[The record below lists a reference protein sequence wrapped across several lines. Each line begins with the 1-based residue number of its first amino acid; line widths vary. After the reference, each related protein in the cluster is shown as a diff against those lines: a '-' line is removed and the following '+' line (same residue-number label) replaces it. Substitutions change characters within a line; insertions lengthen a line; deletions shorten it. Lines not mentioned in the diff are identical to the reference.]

1 MRALVTGASGLI
13 GSHLVSA
20 LVGSGH
26 DVRAL
31 VRDAGRSAV
40 PDGVPVTVADLLDA
54 TADIDAACAGCDVVF
69 HAAAHFAYGG
79 ISPAVLHD
87 TAVVGTE
94 RVLRACARTSVG
106 RVVVTS
112 SSVVFG
118 YSRDGSEIDE
128 GAGLADSLGTG
139 AGESPYVAAKISQHR
154 CALELGERL
163 GLDVR
168 MACPTMTLGPSGVR
182 LGPSNGLIV
191 AYLMDPLRCTYPGGC
206 NLVSVR
212 DVALG
217 HLLIADRGA
226 AGGCYLL
233 GSANMTWRELHT
245 TIAELAGVAVP
256 RLELTHSLA
265 YLAATVDEVRAALAH
280 RVALSTREQAEM
292 VGRRYWYA
300 HAKALGIGYSPMP
313 ARDAL
318 IETISW
324 LSASPHVTRE
334 TRINMRLS
342 DEVYRFRAK
351 GIAG

>member
-13 GSHLVSA
+13 GAHLVSA
-20 LVGSGH
+20 LVGGGH

-31 VRDAGRSAV
+31 VRDAGRSVV
-40 PDGVPVTVADLLDA
+40 PDGVQVTVADLLDA
-54 TADIDAACAGCDVVF
+54 TADIDAACGGCDVVF

-79 ISPAVLHD
+79 ISPGVLHD

-94 RVLRACARTSVG
+94 RVLRACARAGVG

-118 YSRDGSEIDE
+118 FSRDGSEIDE
-128 GAGLADSLGTG
+128 CAGLARGE
-139 AGESPYVAAKISQHR
+139 GESPYVAAKIAQHR

-168 MACPTMTLGPSGVR
+168 MACPTMTLGQSRAR

-191 AYLMDPLRCTYPGGC
+191 AYLTDPLRCTYPGGC

-212 DVALG
+212 DVASG
-217 HLLIADRGA
+217 HVLIAERGV
-226 AGGCYLL
+226 AGESYLL
-233 GSANMTWRELHT
+233 GSANMTWREIHIA
-245 TIAELAGVAVP
+245 IAELAGVAAP

-265 YLAATVDEVRAALAH
+265 YLAATVDEIRSALAH

-292 VGRRYWYA
+292 VGRCYWYS
-300 HAKALGIGYSPMP
+300 HAKAAGIGYSPMP

-324 LSASPHVTRE
+324 LAASPHVTRE
-334 TRINMRLS
+334 TRINMRLA
-342 DEVYRFRAK
+342 DEVYRFRAR
-351 GIAG
+351 GIAD

>member
-1 MRALVTGASGLI
+1 VAALVAD
-13 GSHLVSA
+13 
-20 LVGSGH
+20 GH

-31 VRDAGRSAV
+31 VRDVSRCAV
-40 PDGVPVTVADLLDA
+40 PDGVLVTVADLLDA
-54 TADIDAACAGCDVVF
+54 SADIDAACAGCDVVF

-79 ISPAVLHD
+79 VSRGVLHD

-94 RVLRACARTSVG
+94 RMLRACARAGVG

-118 YSRDGSEIDE
+118 YSRDGGEIDE
-128 GAGLADSLGTG
+128 CAGLADS
-139 AGESPYVAAKISQHR
+139 AGESPYVAAKIAQHR
-154 CALELGERL
+154 CALDLGERL

-168 MACPTMTLGPSGVR
+168 MVCPTMTLGPSGTR

-206 NLVSVR
+206 NLASVR
-212 DVALG
+212 DVAWG
-217 HLLIADRGA
+217 HVLIAERGV
-226 AGGCYLL
+226 AGESYLL
-233 GSANMTWRELHT
+233 GSANMTWREVHT
-245 TIAELAGVAVP
+245 AIAELAGVAAP

-265 YLAATVDEVRAALAH
+265 YLAATVDEIRATLAH

-292 VGRRYWYA
+292 VGRYYWFS
-300 HAKALGIGYSPMP
+300 HAKAARFGYSPAS

-318 IETISW
+318 VQTISW
-324 LSASPHVTRE
+324 LAASQHVTRE
-334 TRINMRLS
+334 VRTNMRLTG
-342 DEVYRFRAK
+342 EVYRYRAR

>member
-1 MRALVTGASGLI
+1 MGTMC
-13 GSHLVSA
+13 
-20 LVGSGH
+20 
-26 DVRAL
+26 VRWCATL
-31 VRDAGRSAV
+31 SRSAV

-128 GAGLADSLGTG
+128 NAPAWPHS
-139 AGESPYVAAKISQHR
+139 AGESPYVAAKIAQHR

-168 MACPTMTLGPSGVR
+168 MACPTMTLGPSGAR

-217 HLLIADRGA
+217 HVLIAERGV
-226 AGGCYLL
+226 AGESYLL

-245 TIAELAGVAVP
+245 TIAELAGVGCTTIGADAFACV
-256 RLELTHSLA
+256 SCG
-265 YLAATVDEVRAALAH
+265 H
-280 RVALSTREQAEM
+280 RR
-292 VGRRYWYA
+292 
-300 HAKALGIGYSPMP
+300 
-313 ARDAL
+313 
-318 IETISW
+318 
-324 LSASPHVTRE
+324 
-334 TRINMRLS
+334 
-342 DEVYRFRAK
+342 
-351 GIAG
+351 

>member
-1 MRALVTGASGLI
+1 MIGGHLVRALLGG
-13 GSHLVSA
+13 
-20 LVGSGH
+20 GH

-31 VRDAGRSAV
+31 VRTAGRSFV
-40 PDGVPVTVADLLDA
+40 PDGVPVVVADLLDA
-54 TADIDAACAGCDVVF
+54 TADLDAACGGCDVVF

-79 ISPAVLHD
+79 ISSAVLRD

-94 RVLRACARTSVG
+94 RVLRACARAGVG

-118 YSRDGSEIDE
+118 YSRDGSEIVE
-128 GAGLADSLGTG
+128 CAGLADGAG
-139 AGESPYVAAKISQHR
+139 AGESPYVGAKISQHR
-154 CALELGERL
+154 CALELGELL

-217 HLLIADRGA
+217 HVLIAERGV
-226 AGGCYLL
+226 AGGSYLL
-233 GSANMTWRELHT
+233 GSANMTWREVHIA
-245 TIAELAGVAVP
+245 IAELAGVAAP

-265 YLAATVDEVRAALAH
+265 YLAATVDEIRATLAH

-292 VGRRYWYA
+292 VGRCYWYS
-300 HAKALGIGYSPMP
+300 HAKAAGIGYSPMP

-318 IETISW
+318 VETISW
-324 LSASPHVTRE
+324 LAASPHVTRE
-334 TRINMRLS
+334 ARINMRLA
-342 DEVYRFRAK
+342 DEVYRFRAR
-351 GIAG
+351 GIVG

>member
-13 GSHLVSA
+13 GAHLVSA
-20 LVGSGH
+20 LVADGH

-31 VRDAGRSAV
+31 VRDVRRSAV
-40 PDGVPVTVADLLDA
+40 PDGVPVMVADLLDA
-54 TADIDAACAGCDVVF
+54 TADIAAACAGCDVVF

-79 ISPAVLHD
+79 ISPGVLHD
-87 TAVVGTE
+87 TAVLGTE
-94 RVLRACARTSVG
+94 RVLRACARAGVG

-118 YSRDGSEIDE
+118 YSRDGGELAECAGLTD
-128 GAGLADSLGTG
+128 GAGDS
-139 AGESPYVAAKISQHR
+139 AYVAAKLAQHH
-154 CALELGERL
+154 CALDLGERL

-168 MACPTMTLGPSGVR
+168 MACPTMTLGPSGAR

-191 AYLMDPLRCTYPGGC
+191 AYLLDPLRCTYPGGC
-206 NLVSVR
+206 NLVSAR
-212 DVALG
+212 DVASG
-217 HLLIADRGA
+217 HVLIAERGV
-226 AGGCYLL
+226 AGESYLL
-233 GSANMTWRELHT
+233 GSANMTWRAIHT
-245 TIAELAGVAVP
+245 AIAKLAGVAAP

-265 YLAATVDEVRAALAH
+265 YLAATVDEIRSALAH

-292 VGRRYWYA
+292 VGRHYWYS

-318 IETISW
+318 VETISW
-324 LSASPHVTRE
+324 LAGSPHVTRE
-334 TRINMRLS
+334 ARINMRLA
-342 DEVYRFRAK
+342 DEVYRFRAR

>member
-13 GSHLVSA
+13 GAHLVSA
-20 LVGSGH
+20 LMAGGH

-31 VRDAGRSAV
+31 VRDVSRSAV

-69 HAAAHFAYGG
+69 HTAAPFAYSGVRPG
-79 ISPAVLHD
+79 VLHE

-94 RVLRACARTSVG
+94 RVLRACVRAGVG

-128 GAGLADSLGTG
+128 RAELANGEE
-139 AGESPYVAAKISQHR
+139 ESPYVAAKIAQHR
-154 CALELGERL
+154 CVLDLGERL

-168 MACPTMTLGPSGVR
+168 TVCPTMTLGPSGAR

-212 DVALG
+212 DVASG
-217 HLLIADRGA
+217 HVLIAERGV
-226 AGGCYLL
+226 AGESYLL
-233 GSANMTWRELHT
+233 GSANMTWREIHT
-245 TIAELAGVAVP
+245 AIAELAGVPTP

-265 YLAATVDEVRAALAH
+265 YLAATVDEIRSALAH

-292 VGRRYWYA
+292 VGRCYWYS
-300 HAKALGIGYSPMP
+300 HAKASGIGYSPIP

-318 IETISW
+318 VETISW
-324 LSASPHVTRE
+324 LAASPHVTRE
-334 TRINMRLS
+334 ARINMRLA
-342 DEVYRFRAK
+342 DEVYRFRAR

>member
-13 GSHLVSA
+13 GAHLMSA
-20 LVGSGH
+20 LMADGH

-31 VRDAGRSAV
+31 VRDVSRSAI

-69 HAAAHFAYGG
+69 HTAAHFAYGG
-79 ISPAVLHD
+79 VSRGVLHD
-87 TAVVGTE
+87 TAVVGTD
-94 RVLRACARTSVG
+94 RVLRACARAGVG

-118 YSRDGSEIDE
+118 YSRDGSEIE
-128 GAGLADSLGTG
+128 ERAGLVDGE
-139 AGESPYVAAKISQHR
+139 GESPYVAAKIAQHR
-154 CALELGERL
+154 CALDLSERL
-163 GLDVR
+163 GLDIR
-168 MACPTMTLGPSGVR
+168 LACPTMTLGPSGAR

-212 DVALG
+212 DVAAG
-217 HLLIADRGA
+217 HVLIAERGV
-226 AGGCYLL
+226 AGESYLL
-233 GSANMTWRELHT
+233 GSANMTWREIHT
-245 TIAELAGVAVP
+245 AIAELAGVAAP

-265 YLAATVDEVRAALAH
+265 YLAATVDEIRASLAH

-292 VGRRYWYA
+292 LGRCYWYS
-300 HAKALGIGYSPMP
+300 HAKASGIGYSPMP

-318 IETISW
+318 VETISW
-324 LSASPHVTRE
+324 LAASPHVTRE
-334 TRINMRLS
+334 ARINMRLA
-342 DEVYRFRAK
+342 DEVYRFRAR

>member
-1 MRALVTGASGLI
+1 MAGGHDARALLRD
-13 GSHLVSA
+13 VS
-20 LVGSGH
+20 
-26 DVRAL
+26 
-31 VRDAGRSAV
+31 RSAV

-79 ISPAVLHD
+79 VSPGVLHD

-94 RVLRACARTSVG
+94 RVLRACARAGVE

-118 YSRDGSEIDE
+118 YSRDGNAIDE
-128 GAGLADSLGTG
+128 RAGLADG
-139 AGESPYVAAKISQHR
+139 AGESPYVAAKIAQHR
-154 CALELGERL
+154 CALDLGERL

-168 MACPTMTLGPSGVR
+168 MACPTMTLGPSGAR

-206 NLVSVR
+206 NIVSVR

-217 HLLIADRGA
+217 HVLIADRGV
-226 AGGCYLL
+226 AGGSYLL
-233 GSANMTWRELHT
+233 GSANMTWREVHT
-245 TIAELAGVAVP
+245 AIAELAGVAAP

-265 YLAATVDEVRAALAH
+265 YLAATVDEVRASLAH

-292 VGRRYWYA
+292 VGRCYWYS
-300 HAKALGIGYSPMP
+300 HAKAAEIGYSPMP

-318 IETISW
+318 VETIAW
-324 LSASPHVTRE
+324 LAASPHVTRE
-334 TRINMRLS
+334 TRINMRLA
-342 DEVYRFRAK
+342 DEVYQFRAR

>member
-1 MRALVTGASGLI
+1 MIGAHLI
-13 GSHLVSA
+13 SA
-20 LVGSGH
+20 LVADGH

-31 VRDAGRSAV
+31 VRDVSRSAV

-128 GAGLADSLGTG
+128 NAGLAHS
-139 AGESPYVAAKISQHR
+139 AGESPYVAAKIAQHR

-168 MACPTMTLGPSGVR
+168 MACPTMTLGPSGAR

-212 DVALG
+212 DVASG
-217 HLLIADRGA
+217 HVLIAERGV
-226 AGGCYLL
+226 AGESYLL

-265 YLAATVDEVRAALAH
+265 YLAATVDELRAALAH

-324 LSASPHVTRE
+324 LSASPHITRE